1 MNHNQKALK
10 LQERSIVKKLI
21 NKESDYWSSLLN
33 KQKLNSIID
42 EYSNNYR
49 KRIYTPKQTLS
60 MFLTQAF
67 NEDSSCQ
74 RAVNDIALN
83 LSLKTSTATGAYCKA
98 RKRLDTS
105 MIIKMCKDLA
115 IKNSKKV
122 KNNYKFKGKNI
133 YLVDGTT
140 ITMPDT
146 EENQKEYPQPN
157 FQKEGLGFPI
167 CRVVSIIS
175 LETGCIVDTAISPFS
190 GKGAAEQALLR
201 SMLDNFKKGDIIL
214 ADAMYSTYS
223 LLTYVIEKE
232 IDIVFVQNGAR
243 SRKTDF
249 SKGKIL
255 GKNDH
260 LITIKKPKD
269 IPNWM
274 SQEEFKNKPKEF
286 TIRELKVSGKILITT
301 MLCSKTISSKVIKD
315 LYKHRWQI
323 EVDFRNIKQTLG
335 LKHFSCKTPEMVFK
349 EMWVYFLAYNII
361 RSIILDSA
369 IYNKINPRQ
378 ISFKHTLQLFNI
390 YSSIFNKIS
399 YIKLLFYIGQN
410 CIGNRE
416 GRIEHRAIKKRHNS
430 YPLLMKP
437 RKIAQEEIRKNG
449 HPKKLK

>member
-1 MNHNQKALK
+1 VSKRKINLKQARMNHNQKALK

-349 EMWVYFLAYNII
+349 EMWF
-361 RSIILDSA
+361 
-369 IYNKINPRQ
+369 
-378 ISFKHTLQLFNI
+378 
-390 YSSIFNKIS
+390 IF
-399 YIKLLFYIGQN
+399 
-410 CIGNRE
+410 
-416 GRIEHRAIKKRHNS
+416 
-430 YPLLMKP
+430 
-437 RKIAQEEIRKNG
+437 
-449 HPKKLK
+449 